1 MSFDLTRSPPVTR
14 AAGRNEDA
22 ANMAENT
29 RRMPQ
34 EASTSQQATFGAET
48 ASNLTTTTTAD
59 LVNEVTVRLPT
70 FLSSM
75 PDIWFQQIEYI
86 FKNRR
91 ITSDARKFELLFEAL
106 TPDVMDKTSD
116 FLRKPPE
123 GDKYNAVKRLILQ
136 RLTDSK
142 QKQILRFLNELQLGD
157 RQPSQFLREMRNLTG
172 DLVHEEFL
180 RTKFLQ
186 SMPTNIRTYLV
197 GCTEVPLGKLADVA
211 DAMLES
217 CAESGVMAVSHRN
230 AAFGNQ
236 SVRDARMDILEEKLN
251 SLILR
256 FDSPSN
262 ELRLAQSNNN
272 NYRRSRSRS
281 VYQGQRSP
289 SRSRSQEGICYYHR
303 RFGINAQR
311 CTLPC
316 SFSQTKDKQGN

>member
-1 MSFDLTRSPPVTR
+1 
-14 AAGRNEDA
+14 
-22 ANMAENT
+22 MAENT

-59 LVNEVTVRLPT
+59 SVNEVTVRLPT

-75 PDIWFQQIEYI
+75 PDIWFQQIEHI

-106 TPDVMDKTSD
+106 TPDVMDKISD
-116 FLRKPPE
+116 FLRNPPE
-123 GDKYNAVKRLILQ
+123 GDKYNAVKGLILQ

-217 CAESGVMAVSHRN
+217 CTESGVMAVSHRN
-230 AAFGNQ
+230 AAFGN
-236 SVRDARMDILEEKLN
+236 
-251 SLILR
+251 
-256 FDSPSN
+256 
-262 ELRLAQSNNN
+262 
-272 NYRRSRSRS
+272 
-281 VYQGQRSP
+281 
-289 SRSRSQEGICYYHR
+289 
-303 RFGINAQR
+303 
-311 CTLPC
+311 
-316 SFSQTKDKQGN
+316 